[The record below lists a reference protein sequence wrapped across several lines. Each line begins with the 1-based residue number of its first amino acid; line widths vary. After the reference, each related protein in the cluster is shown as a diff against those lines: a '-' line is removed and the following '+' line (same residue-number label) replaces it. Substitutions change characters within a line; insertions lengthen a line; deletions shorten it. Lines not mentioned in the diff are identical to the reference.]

1 MQRVVMMLL
10 VLGLCALA
18 PTASADEAAQSR
30 TILVD
35 EGGSYEVAV
44 HPDYVTVFYF
54 PDKITKALASDP
66 ASYEVKA
73 IGATSLAIRPL
84 KPDAKPANLAIATES
99 IKVSVVLSIA
109 KDRGKALTQV
119 TFKRAD
125 LEAEL
130 QRRIDD
136 EVARR
141 TAELEAKVAELKRSM
156 DAELPKVVEGVVA
169 DRVLQRRERRTLNA
183 IERNDDNV
191 IVRVT
196 DALYLGEDGYLVF
209 EIQNRD
215 KTPYRL
221 ASAQVLLA
229 GKDKAGLV
237 RLTSSAAETAGEG
250 VIGVVPPRGRGTGV
264 IVLRQIDALLGK
276 SLTLVVTQPD
286 GRGKIV
292 VDRIVLK

>member
-1 MQRVVMMLL
+1 MQRVVMMFL

-84 KPDAKPANLAIATES
+84 KSDAKPANLAIATES